1 MPQQAFERAIA
12 ALTAISANDPVTER
26 VDGEER
32 PRELV
37 QVERLARWVEQR
49 AGEPSEALRLAV
61 HCQHVGR
68 FELPRSSFPDGRSGY
83 LRWRS
88 ELSRRHAATAER
100 VLTEAGYD
108 ADTIARVRRIV
119 LKQNLKDEEVAIM
132 EDALCLSFLAH
143 ELEDFS
149 ARHNDEK
156 LLGILRKT
164 WRKMS
169 PRGREL
175 AASVPLSARVKAL
188 LERALSQP
196 EAKAP

>member
-12 ALTAISANDPVTER
+12 ALSAISAQDPIQDESE
-26 VDGEER
+26 GR

-37 QVERLARWVEQR
+37 QAERLARWVERR

-68 FELPRSSFPDGRSGY
+68 FELPRTSFPDGRSGY
-83 LRWRS
+83 LRWRA

-100 VLTEAGYD
+100 VLAEAGYD
-108 ADTIARVRRIV
+108 AELIARVRRIV

-143 ELEDFS
+143 EFEEFS
-149 ARHNDEK
+149 ARHGDEK
-156 LLGILRKT
+156 LIGILRKS

-169 PRGREL
+169 QPGREL
-175 AASVPLSARVKAL
+175 AAALPLS
-188 LERALSQP
+188 ERARSLLGRALAQP
-196 EAKAP
+196 EPKAP